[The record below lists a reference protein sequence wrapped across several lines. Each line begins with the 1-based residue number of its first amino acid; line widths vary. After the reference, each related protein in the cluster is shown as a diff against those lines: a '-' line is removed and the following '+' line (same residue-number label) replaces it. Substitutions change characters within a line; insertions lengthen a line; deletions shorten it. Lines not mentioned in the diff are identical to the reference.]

1 MEVTVPTNYLPQGKN
16 VQHSGFGF
24 VTNKNQ
30 YEWLNEHAIE
40 VKRRDDFVRRADRK
54 IYGNVREQQEKI
66 EINTEIADYYNR
78 VMNRRI
84 PRFPASDSWT
94 DESKHHFIYNLR
106 I

>member
-16 VQHSGFGF
+16 VQHNGFGY

-40 VKRRDDFVRRADRK
+40 VSRRDDFVRRADRK
-54 IYGNVREQQEKI
+54 IYGNVSEQNKKI
-66 EINTEIADYYNR
+66 ELNTEISDYYNR
-78 VMNRRI
+78 IMSRRI
-84 PRFPASDSWT
+84 PKPFGFDPWT
-94 DESKHHFIYNLR
+94 DESRHHTIYNLQ

>member
-16 VQHSGFGF
+16 VQHDGFGF

-54 IYGNVREQQEKI
+54 IYGNVREQQDKI
-66 EINTEIADYYNR
+66 EVNNEITNYYNR
-78 VMNRRI
+78 VMDRRI
-84 PRFPASDSWT
+84 PRSLDIDPWT
-94 DESKHHFIYNLR
+94 DESMHHTVYNLR